1 MNRAIAKQIVH
12 LGWPV
17 LVAQLATMANS
28 VIDTVMAGHYSAR
41 ALATVGLGS
50 SIYFSIFITL
60 MGILIALSPVTAQ
73 HFGAGRHAAITHDVR
88 QGLWMALMLSAIGI
102 VLLRFPDPFLTLS
115 GMRPDIA
122 ADVRTYLQALMW
134 AAPAMLAF
142 RVFASFSTA
151 VSQPRAVMVI
161 QLLGLL
167 LKIPL
172 NWILMYGKF
181 GVPEMG
187 GIGCAWALAIEAWL
201 MLAAALLWLRFGPG
215 LRRYQVFAQVDP
227 IDWRAQWQI
236 IKLGLPIGISF
247 LIDVTSYTFMAL
259 FIARLGEAH
268 SAAQQIAANLGAL
281 AYMVPLAIAN
291 AAAVVTGQL
300 IGAGD
305 MQRARAAGW
314 TGLGICLITS
324 LCVAALILTLH
335 TPITRAYT
343 ADAQVAALAGPLAA
357 LVAVFHVFDALNA
370 VAANVVRAY
379 KKAVVPMVAF
389 ALALWIVGLGGGY
402 MLAFGASTAAGAG
415 GGAASSTGTVGNT
428 AAALAPLLSPL
439 GAQGFWIGAIAGMA
453 LAAAIC
459 AAYFNLVSKA
469 TLRPNNPVRAIR

>member
-1 MNRAIAKQIVH
+1 MNRSIAGQIVH

-60 MGILIALSPVTAQ
+60 MGILIALSPITAQ

-88 QGLWMALMLSAIGI
+88 QGLWMALMLSVIAIA
-102 VLLRFPDPFLTLS
+102 LLRFPDPFLALS
-115 GMRPDIA
+115 GMRPEIA
-122 ADVRTYLQALMW
+122 QDVRAYLHALMW

-151 VSQPRAVMVI
+151 ISQPRAVMVI
-161 QLLGLL
+161 QLLGLA

-172 NWILMYGKF
+172 NWVLMYGKF

-201 MLAAALLWLRFGPG
+201 MLAAALLWLRYGPG
-215 LRRYQVFAQVDP
+215 LARYQVFAQIEA
-227 IDWRAQWQI
+227 IDWRTQWHI
-236 IKLGLPIGISF
+236 LKLGLPIGIAF

-300 IGAGD
+300 IGVGD
-305 MQRARAAGW
+305 LRRARAAGW
-314 TGLGICLITS
+314 TGIGLSVI
-324 LCVAALILTLH
+324 AALAVGVGIFALH
-335 TPITRAYT
+335 GPITRAYT
-343 ADAQVAALAGPLAA
+343 DDAQVALLAAPLAM
-357 LVAVFHVFDALNA
+357 LVACFHLFDAVNS

-379 KKAVVPMVAF
+379 KKALVPMISF
-389 ALALWIVGLGGGY
+389 ALALWVVGLGGGY
-402 MLAFGASTAAGAG
+402 WLAFGAPQL
-415 GGAASSTGTVGNT
+415 GAA
-428 AAALAPLLSPL
+428 
-439 GAQGFWIGAIAGMA
+439 GFWIGAIAGMA
-453 LAAAIC
+453 LATGIGVT
-459 AAYFNLVSKA
+459 YFGLVSKA
-469 TLRPNNPVRAIR
+469 ALRV

>member
-1 MNRAIAKQIVH
+1 MNRLLARRIID

-50 SIYFSIFITL
+50 SIYFSIFIAL
-60 MGILIALSPVTAQ
+60 MGILIALSPITAQ
-73 HFGAGRHAAITHDVR
+73 HFGAGRHDAITHDVR
-88 QGLWMALMLSAIGI
+88 QGLWMALMLSAIGV
-102 VLLRFPDPFLTLS
+102 VLLGFPDPFLTLS
-115 GMRPDIA
+115 GMRPEIA
-122 ADVRTYLQALMW
+122 QDVRAYLRALMW

-161 QLLGLL
+161 QLAGLA

-172 NWILMYGKF
+172 NWVLMYGKF
-181 GVPEMG
+181 GVPELG

-201 MLAAALLWLRFGPG
+201 MLGATLFWLRVGPG
-215 LRRYQVFAQVDP
+215 LARYQVFARIET

-236 IKLGLPIGISF
+236 VKLGLPIGMSF

-268 SAAQQIAANLGAL
+268 SAAQQIAANIGAL

-300 IGAGD
+300 IGAGEPA
-305 MQRARAAGW
+305 RARAAGW
-314 TGLGICLITS
+314 TGIGLCAIAALGTGLGIFL
-324 LCVAALILTLH
+324 LH
-335 TPITRAYT
+335 GSITRAYT
-343 ADAQVAALAGPLAA
+343 IDAQVALLAAPLAM
-357 LVAVFHVFDALNA
+357 LVALFHVFDAINA

-379 KKAVVPMVAF
+379 KKVLVPMLSF

-402 MLAFGASTAAGAG
+402 LLAFGVPSPASTLYTPLYSLWAVLPGT
-415 GGAASSTGTVGNT
+415 TG
-428 AAALAPLLSPL
+428 LAPL
-439 GAQGFWIGAIAGMA
+439 GAAGFWIGAIAGMA
-453 LAAAIC
+453 LAATIGV
-459 AAYFNLVSKA
+459 AYFASVSKTA
-469 TLRPNNPVRAIR
+469 LRH

>member
-1 MNRAIAKQIVH
+1 MNRLLARRIID

-50 SIYFSIFITL
+50 SIYFSIFIAL
-60 MGILIALSPVTAQ
+60 MGILIALSPITAQ
-73 HFGAGRHAAITHDVR
+73 HFGAGRHDAITHDVR
-88 QGLWMALMLSAIGI
+88 QGLWMALMLSAIGV
-102 VLLRFPDPFLTLS
+102 VLLGFPDPFLTL
-115 GMRPDIA
+115 
-122 ADVRTYLQALMW
+122 W

-161 QLLGLL
+161 QLAGLA

-172 NWILMYGKF
+172 NWVLMYGKF
-181 GVPEMG
+181 GVPELG

-201 MLAAALLWLRFGPG
+201 MLGATLFWLRVGPG
-215 LRRYQVFAQVDP
+215 LARYQVFARIET

-236 IKLGLPIGISF
+236 VKLGLPIGMSF

-268 SAAQQIAANLGAL
+268 SAAQQIAANIGAL

-300 IGAGD
+300 IGAGEPA
-305 MQRARAAGW
+305 RARAAGW
-314 TGLGICLITS
+314 TGIGLCAIAALGTGLGIFL
-324 LCVAALILTLH
+324 LH
-335 TPITRAYT
+335 GSITRAYT
-343 ADAQVAALAGPLAA
+343 IDAQVALLAAPLAM
-357 LVAVFHVFDALNA
+357 LVALFHVFDAINA

-379 KKAVVPMVAF
+379 KKVLVPMLSF

-402 MLAFGASTAAGAG
+402 LLAFGVPSPASTLYTPLYSLWAVLPGT
-415 GGAASSTGTVGNT
+415 TG
-428 AAALAPLLSPL
+428 LAPL
-439 GAQGFWIGAIAGMA
+439 GAAGFWIGAIAGMA
-453 LAAAIC
+453 LAATIGV
-459 AAYFNLVSKA
+459 AYFASVSKTA
-469 TLRPNNPVRAIR
+469 LRH

>member
-1 MNRAIAKQIVH
+1 MNRSLAKQIVH

-60 MGILIALSPVTAQ
+60 MGILIALSPITAQ

-115 GMRPDIA
+115 GMRPEIA
-122 ADVRTYLQALMW
+122 HDVRAYLQALMW

-161 QLLGLL
+161 QLLGLM

-181 GVPEMG
+181 GLPEMG

-215 LRRYQVFAQVDP
+215 LRRYQVFAQIDA

-236 IKLGLPIGISF
+236 VKLGLPIGISF

-268 SAAQQIAANLGAL
+268 SAAQQIAANAGAL

-300 IGAGD
+300 IGAGE

-324 LCVAALILTLH
+324 LCVAAAIWLLH
-335 TPITRAYT
+335 MPLTRAYT
-343 ADAQVAALAGPLAA
+343 GDAQVAALAAPLMA
-357 LVAVFHVFDALNA
+357 LVALFHVFDALNA
-370 VAANVVRAY
+370 VAANVLRAY
-379 KKAVVPMVAF
+379 KKAVIPMVAF

-402 MLAFGASTAAGAG
+402 VLAFGVSG
-415 GGAASSTGTVGNT
+415 GGSASN
-428 AAALAPLLSPL
+428 AAAAVNSAAATAPWLAPM

-453 LAAAIC
+453 LAAGIC

-469 TLRPNNPVRAIR
+469 ALRR

>member
-1 MNRAIAKQIVH
+1 MNRSIAGQIVH

-60 MGILIALSPVTAQ
+60 MGILIALSPITAQ

-88 QGLWMALMLSAIGI
+88 QGLWMALMLSVIAIA
-102 VLLRFPDPFLTLS
+102 LLRFPDPFLALS
-115 GMRPDIA
+115 GMRPEIA
-122 ADVRTYLQALMW
+122 QDVRAYLHALMW

-151 VSQPRAVMVI
+151 ISQPRAVMVI
-161 QLLGLL
+161 QLLGLA

-172 NWILMYGKF
+172 NWVLMYGKF

-201 MLAAALLWLRFGPG
+201 MLAAALLWLRYGAG
-215 LRRYQVFAQVDP
+215 LARYQVFAQIEA
-227 IDWRAQWQI
+227 IDWRTQWHI
-236 IKLGLPIGISF
+236 LKLGLPIGIAF

-300 IGAGD
+300 IGVGD
-305 MQRARAAGW
+305 LRRARAAGW
-314 TGLGICLITS
+314 TGIGLSVI
-324 LCVAALILTLH
+324 AALAVGVGIFALH
-335 TPITRAYT
+335 GPITRAYT
-343 ADAQVAALAGPLAA
+343 DDAQVALLAAPLAM
-357 LVAVFHVFDALNA
+357 LVACFHLFDAVNS

-379 KKAVVPMVAF
+379 KKALVPMISF
-389 ALALWIVGLGGGY
+389 ALALWVVGLGGGY
-402 MLAFGASTAAGAG
+402 WLAFGAPQL
-415 GGAASSTGTVGNT
+415 GAA
-428 AAALAPLLSPL
+428 
-439 GAQGFWIGAIAGMA
+439 GFWIGAIAGMA
-453 LAAAIC
+453 LATGIGVT
-459 AAYFNLVSKA
+459 YFGLVSKA
-469 TLRPNNPVRAIR
+469 ALRV